1 MIILASL
8 HASSHPGA
16 GTTIQCPHEPSQRR
30 LATSSMLATM
40 PDIIDKAQWL
50 LKPQLKPA
58 LALDASGTVI
68 AINPGSLRLIYT
80 SPIAVNHDTPDP
92 VIGSKI
98 SDLGII
104 IAPSSSPA
112 LCTWDDILVT
122 VATKTNEN
130 EPEKAFTSNSNISQA
145 TDHFWDLE
153 AKNQS
158 LIESDVYFVRS
169 LSNVSPSGTSRD
181 AEEIFKVKARAN
193 VCWYPPGVFLVVFD
207 RPSMSPSLGRKI
219 SLAARHPQYFDDR
232 PLVSSSGARPSSG
245 IGTDWQDH
253 APSATHVASLIPY
266 MMVTMNEEGQVV
278 QCSDSWHHFTGLSKE
293 ESLDSGW
300 VSAIHPGDVVM
311 MASGWADVIRNKRQ
325 EWTYEARYLQAS
337 TGNYL
342 WFSIRAQAYKNTS
355 GQVICWYASMMDVND
370 GVNARRE
377 ADQRRNSI
385 LRLIS
390 QTGVL
395 LWGVT
400 RSNRS
405 YIREGGLNWDPPRIS
420 EYLRPTADQDNAHLA
435 QDSEMSNRQEHEE
448 LVSVVQ
454 AILLGHKFKSVVE
467 HAEGERHFRTIFI
480 AEHSTSAA
488 ATGDDV
494 TTEAALALT
503 FDITDQFVQSALR
516 LENERL
522 AFDERAAS
530 EASAMKSR
538 FLANVSRPPGSFSHS

>member
-1 MIILASL
+1 
-8 HASSHPGA
+8 
-16 GTTIQCPHEPSQRR
+16 
-30 LATSSMLATM
+30 MLATM
-40 PDIIDKAQWL
+40 PEIIDKAQWL

-58 LALDASGTVI
+58 LVLDASETVI
-68 AINPGSLRLIYT
+68 AINPGGLRLIYT
-80 SPIAVNHDTPDP
+80 SPISINRSTPHP

-98 SDLGII
+98 SDLGIA
-104 IAPSSSPA
+104 IASNSSPA
-112 LCTWDDILVT
+112 LWTWNDILVT
-122 VATKTNEN
+122 VANGCTEPNEN
-130 EPEKAFTSNSNISQA
+130 EQERAFPSNSDISQA
-145 TDHFWDLE
+145 TDDFWDVE

-158 LIESDVYFVRS
+158 LIESDVYFIRTA
-169 LSNVSPSGTSRD
+169 SNVSLSGSSRD

-193 VCWYPPGVFLVVFD
+193 VCWYPPGVFLVIFD
-207 RPSMSPSLGRKI
+207 RPFMSPSLGRNI
-219 SLAARHPQYFDDR
+219 SLAASHPQYIDDR
-232 PLVSSSGARPSSG
+232 PLLSTSGTRLSPSSG
-245 IGTDWQDH
+245 IRTDWQDH

-266 MMVTMNEEGQVV
+266 MMVTMNEEGHVV

-293 ESLDSGW
+293 ESLGSGW

-325 EWTYEARYLQAS
+325 EWSYEARYLQAS
-337 TGNYL
+337 TGNYC
-342 WFSIRAQAYKNTS
+342 WFSIRAQAYKNAS

-370 GVNARRE
+370 GVKARRE
-377 ADQRRNSI
+377 ADQRRDSI

-405 YIREGGLNWDPPRIS
+405 YIREGGLDWDPPKIS
-420 EYLRPTADQDNAHLA
+420 EYLQPTAGQENAHLA
-435 QDSEMSNRQEHEE
+435 QDSGMSNQQEHEE

-454 AILLGHKFKSVVE
+454 AILLGHKFKPVVE

-480 AEHSTSAA
+480 AEHSTSAT
-488 ATGDDV
+488 ATGNDV

-522 AFDERAAS
+522 AFDEKAAS

-538 FLANVSRPPGSFSHS
+538 FLANVSRPPGGFNHS